1 MTRDREKHF
10 FDLLRTFN
18 YAMLVTHSR
27 QGELHARPM
36 ALAEAEDQGDLWL
49 VTDVHSE
56 KVEELAED
64 ARVSVSMQAGDR
76 YVALSGKAE
85 VVRDPDRVHALWNE
99 KWRTWFP
106 KGVEDPALV
115 LIRVKPMHGE
125 YWDNEG
131 VAKAK
136 FLYHA
141 ARAYLTGHRPSVGK
155 DPDLQGKVELSH

>member
-1 MTRDREKHF
+1 MTQSREKHF
-10 FDLLRTFN
+10 LDLLRTFN

-27 QGELHARPM
+27 HGDLHARPM
-36 ALAEAEDQGDLWL
+36 ALAEVEDNGDLWL
-49 VTDVHSE
+49 VTDIHSE

-85 VVRDPDRVHALWNE
+85 VVRDTDRVRALWNE
-99 KWRTWFP
+99 KWRGWFP
-106 KGVEDPALV
+106 KGVEDPNLV

-131 VAKAK
+131 LAKAK

-141 ARAYLTGHRPSVGK
+141 ARAYLTGHRAAES
-155 DPDLQGKVELSH
+155 DDADLRGKVELAH